1 MKTHVISLIGLVGFV
16 MSMQANTWDSLS
28 NTLEKIRNTIEK
40 PLTVQTK
47 EVSNS
52 IKSAGHAV
60 PNLET
65 TIRAIETSAMNLKH
79 QWLPK
84 FNEAKK
90 KFETAKVVADM
101 LNSFITP
108 LTSAYE
114 TLNVKIERY
123 VRPFVSKEHYDYLRQ
138 NTDQL
143 ANTIKQYS
151 EEVNKLL
158 EISKN
163 LEKKMTNEVTG
174 K

>member
-1 MKTHVISLIGLVGFV
+1 MKAHVISVIGLVGFV
-16 MSMQANTWDSLS
+16 MSMQANTWDSLG
-28 NTLEKIRNTIEK
+28 NTLEKIKVTVEK
-40 PLTVQTK
+40 QLTQHTK
-47 EVSNS
+47 EISNS
-52 IKSAGHAV
+52 ITSAGHAI
-60 PNLET
+60 PNLEA
-65 TIRAIETSAMNLKH
+65 TIRAITTSTENLKH

-108 LTSAYE
+108 LTSAYT
-114 TLNVKIERY
+114 TLNIKIEKF
-123 VRPFVSKEHYDYLRQ
+123 VRPFVSKEHYDFLRK

-143 ANTIKQYS
+143 ASTIKKYS

-163 LEKKMTNEVTG
+163 LENKMISEAAG
-174 K
+174 Q